1 MRLLKLSRAIVGSAM
16 LLCSSALL
24 AEDKVTFQLDW
35 LPGGDKAPVYV
46 GMAKGFFAA
55 EDIEVTIS
63 QGRGSTD
70 AITKLATGRSDIG
83 LADIGALLAA
93 RVESDVA
100 VQAVMTVF
108 SDAPHAFFALS
119 DSGIKSVADI
129 KGKRVATSPFTSS
142 NVFLPL
148 VLDINNVPSDS
159 LKLVKADPGALN
171 PMLINGATDATIS
184 WITDIP
190 KYEHQAKEAGKEL
203 TVIPWY
209 DAGLSIYSAS
219 IIASERFINERPD
232 VAKRF
237 VRAYKKAIEY
247 TWAHPEE
254 SGAIIHK
261 IVPEVDAAVAAETI
275 SSISSLVYNDI
286 SAKDG
291 VGALEASRLQE
302 TWNVVARAKGLEA
315 SALNPESA
323 VNRSLLD

>member
-1 MRLLKLSRAIVGSAM
+1 MRLLKLSRALVGSAM
-16 LLCSSALL
+16 LLCSSTLL

-203 TVIPWY
+203 TIIPWY

-219 IIASERFINERPD
+219 IIASERFLAERPD

-237 VRAYKKAIEY
+237 VRAYQKAIEY

-254 SGAIIHK
+254 SGAIINK

-275 SSISSLVYNDI
+275 KSINSLVYNEI

-302 TWNVVARAKGLEA
+302 TWKVVAKAKGLEA
-315 SALNPESA
+315 SALDPEKA